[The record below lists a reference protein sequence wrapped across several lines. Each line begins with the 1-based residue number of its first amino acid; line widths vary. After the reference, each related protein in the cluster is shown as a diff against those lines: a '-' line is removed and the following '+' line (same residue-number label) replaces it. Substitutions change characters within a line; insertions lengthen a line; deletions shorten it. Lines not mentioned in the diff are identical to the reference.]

1 MNLNE
6 KQDANMDALY
16 QKITGIHVGEQL
28 DEWNARGKGYYGE
41 FLLFAELYKNIS
53 GNFKILMNLKIPSE
67 SGRTTEIDLL
77 LIHETGL
84 YVFEAKHYKGTIR
97 GNVEDLEWR
106 QTFKVAADKKFPSP
120 ALQNRWHIDQLSK
133 LVPNLPIHSF
143 IVFTSSECAL
153 KMDGTLPNTTLCHKK
168 DLRRTFEKIASRSTA
183 VLGVA
188 AVDNIFNFLKN
199 YSPVQEVLVRGE
211 DNQTVSFEQ
220 FIEKLEN
227 IYNERKRE
235 LEQQHLDRG
244 RELAET
250 YDAKGW
256 KLQESYL
263 AKEQKLKEIYTNKVN
278 EKEKEKRKFKGQ
290 IICACVTVATLFFL
304 IAAGAISRMDTYKE
318 KTEQYQQEADAAR
331 AELEKFKN
339 KWEVVTDFE
348 INGEKLKENYVSV
361 DYVSLT
367 DSEDFNDVVNLSF
380 KVMHNGEDFY
390 VLIDKNSSYTIVL
403 TDGRVI
409 EMPCYGAYYHY
420 SLGYSSSTKTWEV
433 KNLEFSG
440 FGAEDIALIKVTDLQ
455 IKRIKYIYGEEPALT
470 DYEIVLYE
478 AK

>member
-1 MNLNE
+1 MNSNE
-6 KQDANMDALY
+6 NRGCSMDTLY
-16 QKITGIHVGEQL
+16 QQLTGIHVGEQL
-28 DEWNARGKGYYGE
+28 DEWDARGKGYYGE

-53 GNFKILMNLKIPSE
+53 GNFKILMNLEIPSE
-67 SGRTTEIDLL
+67 GGSTTEIDLL

-120 ALQNRWHIDQLSK
+120 ALQNRWHIEQLRK
-133 LVPNLPIHSF
+133 LVPDLPIHSF
-143 IVFTSSECAL
+143 IVFTSSECVL
-153 KMDGTLPNTTLCHKK
+153 KVAGALPNTTLCNKNDMCGYFGK
-168 DLRRTFEKIASRSTA
+168 VSCQTA
-183 VLGVA
+183 PVLSVGVI
-188 AVDNIFNFLKN
+188 DSIFNTLKK
-199 YSPVQEVLVRGE
+199 YSPMQEVMVKDE
-211 DNQTVSFEQ
+211 DNQSVSFEQ
-220 FIEKLEN
+220 LVEKLKT
-227 IYNERKRE
+227 IHNERKRE
-235 LEQQHLDRG
+235 LERHYINREQ
-244 RELAET
+244 ELAEGFGE
-250 YDAKGW
+250 KER

-263 AKEQKLKEIYTNKVN
+263 AKKQKLKEIYANKVN
-278 EKEKEKRKFKGQ
+278 ENEKEKRKFKGK

-304 IAAGAISRMDTYKE
+304 VAVGATSQVDTYKE
-318 KTEQYQQEADAAR
+318 QTEQSQQEAEAAR
-331 AELEKFKN
+331 TELEAFKN

-367 DSEDFNDVVNLSF
+367 DSVDFSDVVHLSF

-409 EMPCYGAYYHY
+409 ETPCYDGYYHY
-420 SLGYSSSTKTWEV
+420 TLGYSTSSKTWEV
-433 KNLEFSG
+433 KKLEFSG
-440 FGAEDIALIKVTDLQ
+440 FSAEDIALIKVTNLQ
-455 IKRIKYIYGEEPALT
+455 IKRIKYVYNEKPALT
-470 DYEIVLYE
+470 DYEIVLYK